1 MKIPFTKYE
10 LKISKR
16 GAKFIK
22 EGQLVSFADWTK
34 GISFATSTPI
44 LEEVYTTIASEF
56 AKIDLKHVLKKN
68 GQYEH
73 RNDDLNYVVSERP
86 NPYQTKYDLLFTLA
100 YQRAKFGNAMAF
112 LRRNERGF
120 VIGIDP
126 INAEEYL
133 FGNGYKIDEDT
144 ILYKFKNKKT
154 NEIELVEYSNII
166 HLRANPNDIFYGD
179 MFSGASANDGLID
192 LVDASL
198 TSLVNELRDNGTV
211 RGVIQI
217 GSSATGLANKM
228 MQSDGA
234 KISKQQEIINRI
246 KATKGGI
253 LVLDAGEEWKSIS
266 NPFETTSTQQIDK
279 YIDLLLQFN
288 GVNRAVVEG
297 TATSAQM
304 DVFFAKTIAPI
315 IDQFISE
322 LNYKVFSKTARSQGN
337 RIEYYR
343 NPFEYIS
350 ITEAIDIAYKGI
362 QDTTTNERRSLI
374 YKLPPVEGGDIIVT
388 NKNFEII
395 DTKGEKSDEDQ

>member
-1 MKIPFTKYE
+1 MKIPFTKYD

-34 GISFATSTPI
+34 GISFSTSTPI

-56 AKIDLKHVLKKN
+56 GKIDLRHVLKRN
-68 GQYEH
+68 GQFEYRDSE
-73 RNDDLNYVVSERP
+73 LNYVVSERP
-86 NPYQTKYDLLFTLA
+86 NELQTKYDFLFTMA
-100 YQRAKFGNAMAF
+100 YQRAKHGNAFAF
-112 LRRNERGF
+112 IRRNAKGL

-126 INAEEYL
+126 INCDDYL
-133 FGNGYKIDEDT
+133 LGNGYRVDED
-144 ILYKFKNKKT
+144 IVLYKFKNKKT

-166 HLRANPNDIFYGD
+166 HLRANPNDLFYGD
-179 MFSGASANDGLID
+179 LFTGFDMNKNLID

-198 TSLVNELRDNGTV
+198 TSLINELRDNGTV

-228 MQSDGA
+228 LQDNQA
-234 KISKQQEIINRI
+234 KVSKQQEIIDRI

-253 LVLDAGEEWKSIS
+253 LVLDAGEDWKSIS

-279 YIDLLLQFN
+279 YIDLILQFN

-315 IDQFISE
+315 IEQFIAE
-322 LNYKVFSKTARSQGN
+322 ANYKIFSKTARSQGN

-362 QDTTTNERRSLI
+362 QDTTTNERRALI
-374 YKLPPVEGGDIIVT
+374 YKLPPVENGDIIVA
-388 NKNFEII
+388 NKNFAVIEAE
-395 DTKGEKSDEDQ
+395 EKNED